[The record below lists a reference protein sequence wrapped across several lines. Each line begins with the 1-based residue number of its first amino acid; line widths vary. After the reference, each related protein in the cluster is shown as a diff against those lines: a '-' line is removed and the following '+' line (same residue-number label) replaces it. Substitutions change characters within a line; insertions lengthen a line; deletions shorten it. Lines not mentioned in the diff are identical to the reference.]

1 MDSDM
6 TKRIGTP
13 DQELKLD
20 VLAFSAHPDDIEL
33 AAAGT
38 LIKLTKQ
45 GYSVGIADMTRG
57 ELGTRGT
64 REIRQK
70 EAQEAAKLAGAKVRE
85 CLDIPDGGVRV
96 SIENIMKAVRLLRKY
111 RPAIVFNHYWR
122 ARHPDH
128 METSKIVTEACYLS
142 GLAKI
147 ETGQDRFRPKRILY
161 HQILY
166 DVIPSFLVD
175 VRAENEQKWKVVK
188 AHKSQFFNPKSKDP
202 ETILSDPYFLEN
214 VETRMKYLG
223 SLIGVRHAEGFLTR
237 EPFAVPDLV
246 QIFGEKQS
254 TLR

>member
-6 TKRIGTP
+6 TKKNGKP
-13 DQELKLD
+13 HQDLKLD

-45 GYSVGIADMTRG
+45 GYSIGIADMTRG

-70 EAQEAAKLAGAKVRE
+70 EAQEAASLMGAKVRE

-96 SIENIMKAVRLLRKY
+96 SMENIMKVVRLLRKY
-111 RPAIVFNHYWR
+111 RPSIVLNHYWR

-128 METSKIVTEACYLS
+128 METSQIVTEACYLS

-147 ETGQDRFRPKRILY
+147 ETGQERFRPKRILY

-166 DVIPSFLVD
+166 DVVPSFLVD
-175 VRAENEQKWKVVK
+175 VSAENEQKWRVVK
-188 AHKSQFFNPKSKDP
+188 AHKSQFFDPKSKEP

-223 SLIGVRHAEGFLTR
+223 SLIGVRHAEGFLTS
-237 EPFAVPDLV
+237 EPFVLPDLV
-246 QIFGEKQS
+246 QIFGENLS